1 MHGNGDGRRGRMTAE
16 IKAYINDVVETKLRS
31 SDVKKRL
38 TITRAELLDPETGIG
53 RTNYENGLINGH
65 LNPLKAKGR
74 NATVRFRYSEVEAY
88 LDMLSEG

>member
-1 MHGNGDGRRGRMTAE
+1 MTDE
-16 IKAYINDVVETKLRS
+16 IKAYIHQAIEAKLRTN
-31 SDVKKRL
+31 KPL
-38 TITRAELLDPETGIG
+38 TITRQEVIDSIG